1 VGVDPI
7 NVPDIGSIMFG
18 LSGFRVLA
26 AGVVCGELELLVET
40 TADRASCPECGRPA
54 APHDRR
60 EHLLRHV
67 AQGDRPVFV
76 LWCKRIW
83 RCRADDCPK
92 RTWSEQTELAAPKAS
107 LSSRVRA
114 WAARRVGQHA
124 ETVAATARA
133 LGEGWHTA
141 MGAVT
146 EHGAPIVDDPA
157 RLSGVDR
164 LAVDEHAWQRANAH
178 RHTRF
183 AIGIVALRC
192 GDGYPARLLDVV
204 PGRSGTA
211 LGAWLVA
218 RPEQRRRHIHET
230 ALDPFRGYLTALR
243 EHLPHARRVL
253 EAFHVVKLGFDAVDD
268 VRRRV
273 QQEQAGH
280 RGRNGDPLYGARR
293 LLRRRVDRLKAHHI
307 ARLDAALVAGDP
319 HGKVTIAWH
328 AAQALVGAVADPDR
342 AAGLAAARKMIAT
355 YIDCPVPEVARL
367 AGTVTRWSGELA
379 ACFTERRASNGP
391 AGAINLLTE
400 KIRRLG
406 HGYRNFDN
414 YRLRLLLN
422 CGTTWD
428 RVLTRRIRT
437 GSPRMAA

>member
-1 VGVDPI
+1 MGVDPI
-7 NVPDIGSIMFG
+7 SVPDAGSIMFG

-40 TADRASCPECGRPA
+40 TADRTCCPECGRPA
-54 APHDRR
+54 MPHDRR
-60 EHLLRHV
+60 EHLLRDV

-83 RCRADDCPK
+83 RCRASDCPK
-92 RTWSEQTELAAPKAS
+92 KTWSERAELAAPKAS
-107 LSSRVRA
+107 LTNRVRA

-133 LGEGWHTA
+133 LGVGWHTT
-141 MGAVT
+141 MGAVV
-146 EHGAPIVDDPA
+146 EHGRPIVDDPA

-164 LAVDEHAWQRANAH
+164 LGVDEHAWQRANAH
-178 RHTRF
+178 RHTQF
-183 AIGIVALRC
+183 ATGIVALPR
-192 GDGYPARLLDVV
+192 GDGLPARLLDVV

-211 LGAWLVA
+211 LGAWLAA
-218 RPEQRRRHIHET
+218 RPEQWRQHVREA

-243 EHLPHARRVL
+243 EHLPHARHVL
-253 EAFHVVKLGFDAVDD
+253 DAFHVVKLGFDAVDD

-273 QQEQAGH
+273 QQEQTGH
-280 RGRNGDPLYGARR
+280 RGRKGDPLYGARR
-293 LLRRRVDRLKAHHI
+293 LLRRRVDRLKAHHF

-319 HGKVTIAWH
+319 HGEVTIAWH
-328 AAQALVGAVADPDR
+328 AAQALAGAVADPDR
-342 AAGLAAARKMIAT
+342 AAGLRAVHRMLET

-367 AGTVTRWSGELA
+367 TGTLTRWSGELA

-391 AGAINLLTE
+391 TEAINLLIE
-400 KIRRLG
+400 KVRRLS

-414 YRLRLLLN
+414 YRLRLLLH

-437 GSPRMAA
+437 RSPRMVA